1 MFIIRFARTQNQTGV
16 ITMDQ
21 LQFDVINK
29 ALQSSTLALE
39 NEGIASLDQAKE
51 DLLQAL
57 SIAMSVDKV
66 YLTRLADENMTYQ
79 NQT

>member
-1 MFIIRFARTQNQTGV
+1 
-16 ITMDQ
+16 MDQ